1 MYSFISSFTQ
11 QQKTSLEF
19 IMCYHIDL
27 HQTHTNDST
36 FNVVTE
42 TCDIPIVSKRI
53 RSSASV
59 CLCTYVPCMYVYVC
73 IQALLCDYACKYVA
87 TYGCVH
93 V

>member
-1 MYSFISSFTQ
+1 MYIFIGSFTQ
-11 QQKTSLEF
+11 QITSLKYYV
-19 IMCYHIDL
+19 MCYHIDV
-27 HQTHTNDST
+27 HQTHTKNSK

-42 TCDIPIVSKRI
+42 TCDIRIVPKRI
-53 RSSASV
+53 RSRASL
-59 CLCTYVPCMYVYVC
+59 CLCTCVCMYVC